1 MVGRTKGLD
10 TLINRNPSNDK
21 ASIGAIQMATTVE
34 AVIGAVYLDS
44 DLKSVTEVMRTLGLM
59 PREVRRTRMNAPVS
73 TSPAASTST
82 VDSHEKPKAAPIDF
96 EERLTTLSESS
107 IELAKSVRDYYI
119 VAQLKERLDENTHS
133 AS

>member
-1 MVGRTKGLD
+1 
-10 TLINRNPSNDK
+10 
-21 ASIGAIQMATTVE
+21 MATTVE

-59 PREVRRTRMNAPVS
+59 PRRVRRTRMNAPVS

-82 VDSHEKPKAAPIDF
+82 VDSHEKPVAAPIDL

-107 IELAKSVRDYYI
+107 IELAKSVRDCYI
-119 VAQLKERLDENTHS
+119 VAQLKERLDENTQS